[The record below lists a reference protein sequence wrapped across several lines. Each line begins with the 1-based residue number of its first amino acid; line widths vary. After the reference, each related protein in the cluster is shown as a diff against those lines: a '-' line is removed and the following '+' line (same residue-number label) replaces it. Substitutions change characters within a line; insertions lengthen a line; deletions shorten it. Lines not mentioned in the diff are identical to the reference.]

1 MRDGQAETARSTPVP
16 EEESMAGLAE
26 TVTGRATLLSV
37 AVLERALGVV
47 ARAVTR
53 VDEMNVG
60 LAQRNALQAVTANR
74 AWRREWDEL

>member
-1 MRDGQAETARSTPVP
+1 
-16 EEESMAGLAE
+16 MAGLAE

-60 LAQRNALQAVTANR
+60 LAQRNALQAVTDNR
-74 AWRREWDEL
+74 ACRREWDEL